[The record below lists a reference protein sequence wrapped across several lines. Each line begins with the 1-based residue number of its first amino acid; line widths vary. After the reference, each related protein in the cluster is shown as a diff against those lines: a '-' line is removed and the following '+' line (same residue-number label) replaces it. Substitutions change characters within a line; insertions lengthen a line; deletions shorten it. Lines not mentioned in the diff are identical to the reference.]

1 MLAAPLPTGAR
12 MSKSPCIRI
21 CHFDDDICVGCGR
34 SKREIKVWKK
44 LGKAERFA
52 LLAEADMRL
61 LAFEATGRRK
71 SR

>member
-1 MLAAPLPTGAR
+1 
-12 MSKSPCIRI
+12 MSKNPCIKV
-21 CHFDDDICVGCGR
+21 CEFDADICRGCGR
-34 SKREIKVWKK
+34 SKREIKAWKK

-52 LLAEADMRL
+52 LLAEADLRL

>member
-1 MLAAPLPTGAR
+1 
-12 MSKSPCIRI
+12 MSKSPCIKV
-21 CHFDDDICVGCGR
+21 CEFEQDICVGCGP
-34 SKREIKVWKK
+34 SKREIRAWKK

-52 LLAEADMRL
+52 LQAEADLRL